1 MNRLTRIARSQQG
14 FTLTELLVV
23 ITILS
28 VMLAGL
34 LSVQMTGQT
43 TYLIGAHRVEAQQ
56 NARIALELMVRE
68 LRSAASVTAVSS
80 ATSLTFVDENNS
92 VIQYELAGRM
102 LNRTATG
109 CATCTGVAT
118 PVIGGVQTFALTYY
132 KTYDGATNTGL
143 TTTVANQVTLV
154 RVQLVTGTEESVAS
168 YSPSN
173 QQSRV
178 ETLVRLRNI

>member
-56 NARIALELMVRE
+56 NARIAR
-68 LRSAASVTAVSS
+68 ASGCFSSS
-80 ATSLTFVDENNS
+80 ANVDKSWSRFDSTSSSPNAGCMRQSNNRS
-92 VIQYELAGRM
+92 SPRLSACV
-102 LNRTATG
+102 
-109 CATCTGVAT
+109 T
-118 PVIGGVQTFALTYY
+118 P
-132 KTYDGATNTGL
+132 
-143 TTTVANQVTLV
+143 
-154 RVQLVTGTEESVAS
+154 
-168 YSPSN
+168 
-173 QQSRV
+173 
-178 ETLVRLRNI
+178 